1 MLWDCHIK
9 KRMEGINMESFFELV
24 SRRQSCRKY
33 LNKAV
38 EKEKIIQC
46 IEAARLAPSAC
57 NSQPWHFLVVNN
69 KEMSLKV
76 SECIRDKI
84 MNKFTEEC
92 SAFIVVV
99 EENGNI
105 TSRTGELVK
114 NQDYRSVD
122 IGISTE
128 HICLQAEELGLG
140 TCILGWFNEKAL
152 KKLLKL
158 NKTKRIRL
166 VISIGYPENT
176 EVRKKIRKDISEIYT
191 FIE

>member
-1 MLWDCHIK
+1 
-9 KRMEGINMESFFELV
+9 
-24 SRRQSCRKY
+24 
-33 LNKAV
+33 
-38 EKEKIIQC
+38 
-46 IEAARLAPSAC
+46 
-57 NSQPWHFLVVNN
+57 
-69 KEMSLKV
+69 
-76 SECIRDKI
+76 